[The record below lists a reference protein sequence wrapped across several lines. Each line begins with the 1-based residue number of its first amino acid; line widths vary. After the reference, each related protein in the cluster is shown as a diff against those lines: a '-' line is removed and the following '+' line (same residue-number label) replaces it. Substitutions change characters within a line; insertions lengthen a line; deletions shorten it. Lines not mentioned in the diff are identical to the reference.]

1 MEHSFYFWL
10 VRAEIKCTVH
20 VALPKR
26 PINQFKV
33 VQCAMQKTS
42 KKAYSS
48 NIYTVKD
55 TQEQGEKCDL
65 SVYRL
70 TIEIC
75 PQNPKMGL

>member
-1 MEHSFYFWL
+1 MCN
-10 VRAEIKCTVH
+10 AENK
-20 VALPKR
+20 
-26 PINQFKV
+26 Q
-33 VQCAMQKTS
+33 